1 MSCRTGMA
9 AFVNGMVGTTLR
21 EKVNSMLFQL
31 VDVSRFSAVDANSSD
46 ACTVTDW
53 AALNPIDIP
62 DSIVALS
69 SSLSLIF
76 LSLVFFGFWA
86 WRKRKFSSLRATI
99 ARSLSLPLLQESS
112 AEFSDN
118 FAGDMVSSDDFAGD
132 MFAGDMVSRVMG
144 AECDDEFACLLLHTR
159 VPFLLRVVP
168 FCLLLFNIALFVSA
182 NMSIGC
188 SVKPVIRTYDS
199 QGTESVR
206 VLPSFFDFTL
216 QNTVKDM
223 WTSGDYSLSI
233 LVAVFSGIWPY
244 LKIVIMLICMV
255 VPPTYLTPSKRE
267 RIIMF
272 IDAFGKWSNLDS
284 FVMTMMMCAFR
295 ISLSPSPH
303 SAIPIDNRVLID
315 VFVDQEYGFS
325 VFLIASCMS
334 LVLCHVVLHVH
345 RVSVTPQRRLLPS
358 QEQRLS
364 LCKMSAPLCRVA
376 IALLLPL
383 VFCLVG
389 AGVYFDSFGFTFSGA
404 IGVLYNFIGLNPEE
418 SYSILSVGLGLPTKT
433 YHPTTPDIPMLQAAW
448 LTFSVALPM
457 LHLLLLFILF
467 FVPFKYKFQRCVF
480 HAAEVIGAWASLEV
494 RKFQSFRILSLTFVH
509 RLRLYLSWP
518 PSCSCPCSRLLW
530 LGTSAT

>member
-1 MSCRTGMA
+1 
-9 AFVNGMVGTTLR
+9 
-21 EKVNSMLFQL
+21 
-31 VDVSRFSAVDANSSD
+31 
-46 ACTVTDW
+46 
-53 AALNPIDIP
+53 
-62 DSIVALS
+62 
-69 SSLSLIF
+69 
-76 LSLVFFGFWA
+76 
-86 WRKRKFSSLRATI
+86 
-99 ARSLSLPLLQESS
+99 
-112 AEFSDN
+112 
-118 FAGDMVSSDDFAGD
+118 
-132 MFAGDMVSRVMG
+132 
-144 AECDDEFACLLLHTR
+144 
-159 VPFLLRVVP
+159 
-168 FCLLLFNIALFVSA
+168 
-182 NMSIGC
+182 
-188 SVKPVIRTYDS
+188 
-199 QGTESVR
+199 
-206 VLPSFFDFTL
+206 
-216 QNTVKDM
+216 
-223 WTSGDYSLSI
+223 
-233 LVAVFSGIWPY
+233 
-244 LKIVIMLICMV
+244 
-255 VPPTYLTPSKRE
+255 
-267 RIIMF
+267 MF

-334 LVLCHVVLHVH
+334 LGLCHVILHVH

-358 QEQRLS
+358 QEQRFS

-404 IGVLYNFIGLNPEE
+404 IGVLYNFIGLNPDE

-494 RKFQSFRILSLTFVH
+494 RKFQSFRF
-509 RLRLYLSWP
+509 
-518 PSCSCPCSRLLW
+518 
-530 LGTSAT
+530 